1 MLLAAASSTNGIFIK
16 ENIHANNHQPVLAMP
31 ATFIPLPA
39 RHMLLLQ
46 TSLTRFT
53 ALLPPLRFTQ
63 RPQSLTL
70 WPLPEQVTPLA
81 KHHLC
86 R

>member
-39 RHMLLLQ
+39 RHMLLCSGQLK
-46 TSLTRFT
+46 
-53 ALLPPLRFTQ
+53 
-63 RPQSLTL
+63 
-70 WPLPEQVTPLA
+70 LA
-81 KHHLC
+81 TVVDC
-86 R
+86 S